1 MEDTESADTG
11 RVSGRPRK
19 EKESESHRCFG
30 SRVFIE
36 DCGLMY
42 MSSHASRNWIKQV
55 LSCPLEVT

>member
-1 MEDTESADTG
+1 MRAEFMEDTESADTG

-42 MSSHASRNWIKQV
+42 MSSRIQELDKTSA
-55 LSCPLEVT
+55 